1 MKSQGVL
8 LSSEVVKRKQDILC
22 HCYFQVGETPAVC
35 TSADRNVPE
44 KSRLGES
51 LEINAEDFILTCG
64 KWLKSNL
71 QGEGSALAKN
81 MDSSYCYG
89 RDKNSRDVYRRVLD
103 R

>member
-1 MKSQGVL
+1 M
-8 LSSEVVKRKQDILC
+8 
-22 HCYFQVGETPAVC
+22 PAVC

-51 LEINAEDFILTCG
+51 RESLEINAEDFILTYG
-64 KWLKSNL
+64 KRLKSNL
-71 QGEGSALAKN
+71 QGEESALAKN

-89 RDKNSRDVYRRVLD
+89 RNKNSRDVYRRVLD